1 MKTLLKTNVILL
13 LGIVALWGCEEDV
26 TPLQHTAPQVTFPV
40 QETSLTAV
48 VGDPVEFRADIESGD
63 KLTCGWYVDGTL
75 EASTA
80 EMTYTFSAP
89 GDYEVRFEARNGAGK
104 VEKSYAVKVADVLKM
119 HLSVGDST
127 RIVRRQLDVLKVMAV
142 VDAGSDVVH
151 EWKVDGEVKSDKAYF
166 DTFDLPEAKVYT
178 VAYAGTNAAGT
189 FRKSFEV
196 QATERPL
203 EIEFSKADGSTL
215 RSAAGDE
222 VVITATVKGGATG
235 LVHAWK
241 VGGDAVSATAE
252 FRHTF
257 DAAGTYAVTYEGV
270 NAKGE
275 KKNASWTVEVSED
288 AVGYMFENFESR
300 DALPGHF
307 INGNAAIEGTTLQE
321 NPYKTAVNP
330 SNKVL
335 RDLLLKESGTSG
347 YFDMGFS
354 HLTDRSKYRAIRVKV
369 YLGKNLYYPRMQIN
383 VLPDGK
389 KNKLPSKINGQPF
402 TSSMKEADWKA
413 LIKTDDWN
421 VFVYDLI
428 DCGYQNADGSAV
440 TNFGD
445 ITAVQF
451 RPLSNFTGGSMSGR
465 DEETNNRTVYYD
477 DFEFLE

>member
-178 VAYAGTNAAGT
+178 VAYAGTNAAGI

-203 EIEFSKADGSTL
+203 EIGFSNNDETIACKDG
-215 RSAAGDE
+215 A
-222 VVITATVKGGATG
+222 VVEIIATVKYGGTG
-235 LVHAWK
+235 VQHEWK
-241 VGGDAVSATAE
+241 VDGETVSTDAVFSRA
-252 FRHTF
+252 F
-257 DAAGTYAVTYEGV
+257 DGKGPYTIAYHAVNSKQETV
-270 NAKGE
+270 DRT
-275 KKNASWTVEVSED
+275 WTVTMVPSGALFEHFED
-288 AVGYMFENFESR
+288 YTE
-300 DALPGHF
+300 LPKWW
-307 INGNAAIEGTTLQE
+307 TLKQ
-321 NPYKTAVNP
+321 N
-330 SNKVL
+330 
-335 RDLLLKESGTSG
+335 DSG
-347 YFDMGFS
+347 YRTGRQSQARGD
-354 HLTDRSKYRAIRVKV
+354 
-369 YLGKNLYYPRMQIN
+369 Q
-383 VLPDGK
+383 
-389 KNKLPSKINGQPF
+389 
-402 TSSMKEADWKA
+402 
-413 LIKTDDWN
+413 
-421 VFVYDLI
+421 
-428 DCGYQNADGSAV
+428 YQC
-440 TNFGD
+440 
-445 ITAVQF
+445 
-451 RPLSNFTGGSMSGR
+451 
-465 DEETNNRTVYYD
+465 
-477 DFEFLE
+477 

>member
-127 RIVRRQLDVLKVMAV
+127 RIVRRQLDILKVMAI

-203 EIEFSKADGSTL
+203 EIGFSPADTDLVVDFGKTVVFRADVRFGGS
-215 RSAAGDE
+215 
-222 VVITATVKGGATG
+222 G
-235 LVHAWK
+235 LVHEWTVDGLVVGSEAEYSYDCSAEGNYIVGYKGVNDKQETVTYTWNVRVNPETISGLLFADMEQGTYPTEMFSTPNAPGLFVEDNPDALGKNQSAK
-241 VGGDAVSATAE
+241 VLQQKISGSHATKGYFVLKLSSIPELSKYRGIRFKYYRSKGDEYYPTLDIITQAGKQVSKLQPRKQVSTYGEWVILEYDYPEGVYATQMDICPM
-252 FRHTF
+252 R
-257 DAAGTYAVTYEGV
+257 DPSGNSMAAGT
-270 NAKGE
+270 
-275 KKNASWTVEVSED
+275 
-288 AVGYMFENFESR
+288 
-300 DALPGHF
+300 
-307 INGNAAIEGTTLQE
+307 
-321 NPYKTAVNP
+321 
-330 SNKVL
+330 
-335 RDLLLKESGTSG
+335 
-347 YFDMGFS
+347 
-354 HLTDRSKYRAIRVKV
+354 
-369 YLGKNLYYPRMQIN
+369 
-383 VLPDGK
+383 
-389 KNKLPSKINGQPF
+389 
-402 TSSMKEADWKA
+402 
-413 LIKTDDWN
+413 
-421 VFVYDLI
+421 
-428 DCGYQNADGSAV
+428 
-440 TNFGD
+440 
-445 ITAVQF
+445 
-451 RPLSNFTGGSMSGR
+451 
-465 DEETNNRTVYYD
+465 RTMWFD
-477 DFEFLE
+477 DFELFE

>member
-203 EIEFSKADGSTL
+203 EIGFSNNDETIACKDG
-215 RSAAGDE
+215 
-222 VVITATVKGGATG
+222 VVEIIATVKYGGTG
-235 LVHAWK
+235 VQHEWK
-241 VGGDAVSATAE
+241 VDGETVSTDAVFSRA
-252 FRHTF
+252 F
-257 DAAGTYAVTYEGV
+257 DGKGPYTIAYHAVNSKQETV
-270 NAKGE
+270 DRT
-275 KKNASWTVEVSED
+275 WTVTMVPSGALFEHFED
-288 AVGYMFENFESR
+288 YTVMPTWWTLKQN
-300 DALPGHF
+300 DPGIQLADNPKPEG
-307 INGNAAIEGTTLQE
+307 INTSA
-321 NPYKTAVNP
+321 
-330 SNKVL
+330 KVL
-335 RDLLLKESGTSG
+335 SDKVNGTGGTSG
-347 YFDMGFS
+347 YFD
-354 HLTDRSKYRAIRVKV
+354 LKLKDIPADKIDVTKYTGIRFKI
-369 YLGKNLYYPRMQIN
+369 YLGKNKYYPRVQYN
-383 VLPDGK
+383 DTRHQPVTKPQFRDEWEVLEYRFGANLDPTK
-389 KNKLPSKINGQPF
+389 TITFRPML
-402 TSSMKEADWKA
+402 KE
-413 LIKTDDWN
+413 
-421 VFVYDLI
+421 
-428 DCGYQNADGSAV
+428 DGSNIASGAV
-440 TNFGD
+440 T
-445 ITAVQF
+445 
-451 RPLSNFTGGSMSGR
+451 
-465 DEETNNRTVYYD
+465 ETNTRTVYID
-477 DFEFLE
+477 DIEFLE

>member
-26 TPLQHTAPQVTFPV
+26 TPLQHTAQQVTFPV

-80 EMTYTFSAP
+80 KMTYTFSAP

-178 VAYAGTNAAGT
+178 VAYAGTNAAGI

-203 EIEFSKADGSTL
+203 EIGFSNNDETIACKDG
-215 RSAAGDE
+215 A
-222 VVITATVKGGATG
+222 VVEIIATVKYGGTG
-235 LVHAWK
+235 VQHEWK
-241 VGGDAVSATAE
+241 VDGETVSTDAVFSRA
-252 FRHTF
+252 F
-257 DAAGTYAVTYEGV
+257 DGKGPYTIAYHAVNSKQETV
-270 NAKGE
+270 DRT
-275 KKNASWTVEVSED
+275 WTVTMVPSGALFEHFED
-288 AVGYMFENFESR
+288 YTE
-300 DALPGHF
+300 LPKWWTLKQNTPGIELADNPKPEG
-307 INGNAAIEGTTLQE
+307 INTSL
-321 NPYKTAVNP
+321 
-330 SNKVL
+330 KVL
-335 RDLLLKESGTSG
+335 RDNVTGTGSTSG
-347 YFDMGFS
+347 YFD
-354 HLTDRSKYRAIRVKV
+354 L
-369 YLGKNLYYPRMQIN
+369 
-383 VLPDGK
+383 
-389 KNKLPSKINGQPF
+389 KLKDIPVDKIDV
-402 TSSMKEADWKA
+402 TS
-413 LIKTDDWN
+413 
-421 VFVYDLI
+421 
-428 DCGYQNADGSAV
+428 
-440 TNFGD
+440 
-445 ITAVQF
+445 
-451 RPLSNFTGGSMSGR
+451 P
-465 DEETNNRTVYYD
+465 
-477 DFEFLE
+477 